1 MGAMLGGGG
10 GGKGGG
16 GGGGGGIFGG
26 LSPFDVAMAQQAGS
40 QNAEAI
46 HNRYQQLG
54 IGIPGGD
61 PMNPTYGG
69 ASKMKKKNLAQNQH
83 ATGATVAEMENFS
96 RGLPPGTLANLA
108 QQQQQQQNND
118 FSSGAESIL
127 GQSGGSGGA
136 GTFTDARGA
145 F

>member
-69 ASKMKKKNLAQNQH
+69 A
-83 ATGATVAEMENFS
+83 GEMENFS